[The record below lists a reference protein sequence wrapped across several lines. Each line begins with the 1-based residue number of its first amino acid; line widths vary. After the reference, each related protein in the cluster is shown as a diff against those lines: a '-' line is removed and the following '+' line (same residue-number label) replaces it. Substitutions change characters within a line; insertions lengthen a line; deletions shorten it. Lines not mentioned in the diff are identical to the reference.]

1 MTLYFSSVSGFLDMN
16 GYAPYVWPA
25 WGVVLGL
32 LLIQAFM
39 AKRER
44 RRILAD
50 IRRTERRRKAQ
61 QQADV

>member
-1 MTLYFSSVSGFLDMN
+1 MTLYFSSFSGFLDMN

-32 LLIQAFM
+32 LLIQVVM

-44 RRILAD
+44 RRILTE
-50 IRRTERRRKAQ
+50 IRRLERRKKAQ
-61 QQADV
+61 QQTDT